1 MLPSK
6 KGTHLGAQK
15 LIQGEKKKKKRSRQ
29 ITKTDRKVLEDF
41 LCVIGGVGRIDVTYR
56 KVLAYVLVCNGPIIR
71 SARERLFFIPAST
84 LVSIEEMRSRVTLF
98 RLKKANDWA
107 TAAALNN
114 FLCDLL
120 LLPRLI
126 STGSRKL
133 TGWNIRRQCRVS
145 PETEGVLHT

>member
-1 MLPSK
+1 M
-6 KGTHLGAQK
+6 
-15 LIQGEKKKKKRSRQ
+15 
-29 ITKTDRKVLEDF
+29 
-41 LCVIGGVGRIDVTYR
+41 IGGVGRIDVTYR

-71 SARERLFFIPAST
+71 SARERFFLFFIPAST

-126 STGSRKL
+126 STGSKIDWVEHSSSMPGLSRD
-133 TGWNIRRQCRVS
+133 RRSAAHVTVS
-145 PETEGVLHT
+145 RGARSQDFLIFYLNFVIIIFLPTFTCDLVHFL

>member
-1 MLPSK
+1 VC
-6 KGTHLGAQK
+6 
-15 LIQGEKKKKKRSRQ
+15 
-29 ITKTDRKVLEDF
+29 DW
-41 LCVIGGVGRIDVTYR
+41 GGRTYIDVTYR

-71 SARERLFFIPAST
+71 SARERFFLFFIPAST

-126 STGSRKL
+126 STGSKIDWVEHSSSMPGLSRD
-133 TGWNIRRQCRVS
+133 RRSAAHVTVS
-145 PETEGVLHT
+145 RGARSQDFFIFYLNFCIIIFLPTFTCDLVHFL